1 MLKKM
6 LAPSILSADFSKL
19 GEEIKAVEKCGI
31 DFIHVDIMDGHFVPN
46 LTIGPA
52 VVNSIRKI
60 TSLPFSV
67 HLMIDNPALFI
78 KPFANAGGDYITIH
92 VEVDNDLP
100 KIIQDIKS
108 LGKKAGVAI
117 NPDTNISKLKPIFT
131 IVDLIL
137 VMSVNPGFGGQ
148 EYIPHTLNKITE
160 IKKERERR
168 GLQFLIEVDG
178 GVKVDNIDKFSS
190 AGADI
195 IVSGSGIF
203 HQKDYAATIKKM
215 KSIIG

>member
-1 MLKKM
+1 MKKM

-19 GEEIKAVEKCGI
+19 GEEIKAVEKAGV
-31 DFIHVDIMDGHFVPN
+31 DLIHIDIMDGHFVPN

-52 VVNSIRKI
+52 VVKSIRKI

-67 HLMIDNPALFI
+67 HLMIDNPEKFI
-78 KPFANAGGDYITIH
+78 KSFAEAGGDFITVH
-92 VEVDNDLP
+92 VEVCKDLA
-100 KIIQDIKS
+100 KTIKDIKS

-117 NPDTNISKLKPIFT
+117 NPDTDISKLKLIYPT
-131 IVDLIL
+131 VDLIL

-148 EYIPHTLNKITE
+148 EYIPHTLDKIRE
-160 IKKERERR
+160 IKKEREKL
-168 GLQFLIEVDG
+168 GLKFLIEVDG
-178 GVKVDNIDKFSS
+178 GVKIENIDKFSS

-203 HQKDYAATIKKM
+203 HQKDYATTIKKM
-215 KSIIG
+215 RSIIG

>member
-1 MLKKM
+1 MGIK
-6 LAPSILSADFSKL
+6 LASSILSADFSRL
-19 GEEIKAVEKCGI
+19 GEEIRAVEKAGV

-52 VVNSIRKI
+52 VVKSIRKI
-60 TSLPFSV
+60 TSLPFNV
-67 HLMIDNPALFI
+67 HLMINNPDEFI
-78 KPFANAGGDYITIH
+78 KPFADAGGDYITVH
-92 VEVDNDLP
+92 VEACKDLS
-100 KIIQDIKS
+100 KTIKDIKA

-117 NPDTNISKLKPIFT
+117 NPGTDISKLKQAYPN
-131 IVDLIL
+131 VDLIL

-148 EYIPHTLNKITE
+148 EYIPHTLDKIKN
-160 IKKERERR
+160 IKKARDTL
-168 GLQFLIEVDG
+168 GLKFAIEVDG
-178 GVKVDNIDKFSS
+178 GIKVENIDKFSS

-203 HQKDYAATIKKM
+203 HQKDYAAIIKKM